1 MFVWLCMCMSLV
13 PVRVHTQYTP
23 TTTLH
28 SVLGHVFFR
37 VKREKRGQPQRFGR
51 RGGGIFFLNSS
62 RHQHDLSTCAV
73 AYTYK
78 VKLAN
83 KGGGTGGCS
92 GHCTLLILVTSSLYC
107 RFCCIEIQFPSSSP
121 PTLFYFRLFP
131 SLCLLFLL
139 GCFSITS
146 LSTYFLNRLRN

>member
-1 MFVWLCMCMSLV
+1 MYVCLV
-13 PVRVHTQYTP
+13 MYVHESRARSCSHTP

-51 RGGGIFFLNSS
+51 RGGGIFVLNSS

-107 RFCCIEIQFPSSSP
+107 RFCCIEIQFPSSSSP
-121 PTLFYFRLFP
+121 PHSSTFV
-131 SLCLLFLL
+131 SSLLFASS
-139 GCFSITS
+139 F
-146 LSTYFLNRLRN
+146 FLAASPSPVCQLIF